1 MIAYTI
7 RRLIAAI
14 PVLIA
19 ASLLVFTLAANLG
32 DPVKSAF
39 IGRNPPVP
47 RSTIEHEYA
56 RLHLKEGFFAQYWRW
71 ITGMLHGD
79 FGPSV
84 GNDTTVI
91 GDDLASRL
99 WVTARL
105 VFFAML
111 IALILAVITGVL
123 SAVRQYSK
131 LDYTFTLLGFV
142 FVSMPAFWIAVL
154 LKQGAIAV
162 NDATGFRF
170 FGTFGQRSSDSAP
183 GIWSSIVDVTGHLVL
198 PTVSLA
204 LITYAAWSR
213 FQRAS
218 MLEVLNSDYIRLA
231 RAKGLSPRKVLIRH
245 GLRTALI
252 PMTTVSALGI
262 AGILGGAV
270 ITETVF
276 QWNGMGEYLLN
287 AINNFDR
294 NEITGWLMVTGL
306 IVVLGNL
313 VADLLYGVLDP
324 RIRYE

>member
-1 MIAYTI
+1 VIAYTI

-14 PVLIA
+14 PVLFA
-19 ASLLVFTLAANLG
+19 ASFIVFWLASLLG
-32 DPVKSAF
+32 DPVRTAF
-39 IGRNPPVP
+39 GGRNPPVP
-47 RSTIEHEYA
+47 KSTFDHEYA

-71 ITGMLHGD
+71 ITGLLHGD

-84 GNDTTVI
+84 ANDTTNIGHDI
-91 GDDLASRL
+91 GDRL
-99 WVTARL
+99 VVTLRL

-111 IALILAVITGVL
+111 LALVLAVITGVL
-123 SAVRQYSK
+123 SAVKQYSK
-131 LDYTFTLLGFV
+131 TDYSFTLLGFV

-154 LKQGAIAV
+154 LKQGAISI
-162 NDATGFRF
+162 NDATGYRF
-170 FGTFGQRSSDSAP
+170 FSTIGERSPDPAP
-183 GIWSSIVDVTGHLVL
+183 GTWNAFLDIAGHMVL
-198 PTVSLA
+198 PTISLA
-204 LITYAAWSR
+204 FITYATWSR

-231 RAKGLSPRKVLIRH
+231 RAKGLSPRKVLVRH

-262 AGILGGAV
+262 AAILGGAI

-276 QWNGMGEYLLN
+276 QWNGMGQYLLN
-287 AINNFDR
+287 AINTFDR
-294 NEITGWLMVTGL
+294 NAITGWLIVSGF
-306 IVVLGNL
+306 IVVMGNL